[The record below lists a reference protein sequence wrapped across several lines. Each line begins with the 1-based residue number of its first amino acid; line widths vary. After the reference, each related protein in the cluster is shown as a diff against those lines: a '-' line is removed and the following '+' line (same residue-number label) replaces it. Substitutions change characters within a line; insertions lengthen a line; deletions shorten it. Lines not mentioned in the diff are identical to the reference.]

1 MLIFNELRI
10 TPDQKYLI
18 IDVSVDNQKY
28 YENIQIDSIIIDTQD
43 TYIDSGPS
51 NNPIFTYNLTE
62 ENSNITQVYT
72 DDYTPV
78 LDEDTSYCYV
88 ESEEKQ
94 NKSIRLILNYQDLNV
109 SLQDNMFFVY
119 AIATGTPS
127 ADTPCGMDNSIVKGT
142 IINLYPIYCKT
153 IQYLKELDDSC
164 AVPKNFMDMIIKLK
178 ALELSIKTGNSFQAI
193 EYWNKYFKTLINN
206 NSTFKSK
213 YCGCNN

>member
-72 DDYTPV
+72 DNYTPV

-164 AVPKNFMDMIIKLK
+164 IVPKNFMDMIIKLK

-193 EYWNKYFKTLINN
+193 EYWNKYFKTLTNN
-206 NSTFKSK
+206 NSQSNTK

>member
-28 YENIQIDSIIIDTQD
+28 YENVQIDSIIIDTQD

-72 DDYTPV
+72 DNYTPV

-109 SLQDNMFFVY
+109 SLQDNMFFFFFL
-119 AIATGTPS
+119 ATGTPS
-127 ADTPCGMDNSIVKGT
+127 ADSPCGMDNAIVKGT

-164 AVPKNFMDMIIKLK
+164 VVPKNFMDMIIKLK

>member
-72 DDYTPV
+72 DNYTPV

-153 IQYLKELDDSC
+153 IRYLKELDDSC
-164 AVPKNFMDMIIKLK
+164 VVPKNFMDMIIKLK

>member
-28 YENIQIDSIIIDTQD
+28 YKNIQIDSIIIDTQD

-72 DDYTPV
+72 DNYTPV

-164 AVPKNFMDMIIKLK
+164 VVPKNFMDMIIKLK

>member
-72 DDYTPV
+72 DNYTPV

>member
-28 YENIQIDSIIIDTQD
+28 YENVQIDSIIIDTQD

-62 ENSNITQVYT
+62 ENSNITQVYI
-72 DDYTPV
+72 DNYTPV

-119 AIATGTPS
+119 AIAIGTPS
-127 ADTPCGMDNSIVKGT
+127 ADTPCGMDNAIVKGT
-142 IINLYPIYCKT
+142 IVNLYPIYCKT

-164 AVPKNFMDMIIKLK
+164 VVPKNFIDMIIKLK

>member
-28 YENIQIDSIIIDTQD
+28 YENVQIDSIIIDTQD

-72 DDYTPV
+72 DNYTPV

-127 ADTPCGMDNSIVKGT
+127 ADTPCGMDHAIVKGT

-164 AVPKNFMDMIIKLK
+164 VVPKNFMDMIIKLK

-206 NSTFKSK
+206 DSTFKSK

>member
-28 YENIQIDSIIIDTQD
+28 YENVQIDSIIIDTQD

-72 DDYTPV
+72 DNYNPV

-164 AVPKNFMDMIIKLK
+164 VVPKNFMDMIIKLK

>member
-28 YENIQIDSIIIDTQD
+28 YKNIQIDSIIIDTQD

-72 DDYTPV
+72 DNYTPV

-164 AVPKNFMDMIIKLK
+164 VVPKNFMDMIIKLK

-206 NSTFKSK
+206 DSTFKSK

>member
-72 DDYTPV
+72 DNYTPV

-164 AVPKNFMDMIIKLK
+164 VVPKNFIDMIIKLK

-206 NSTFKSK
+206 NSIFKSK

>member
-1 MLIFNELRI
+1 
-10 TPDQKYLI
+10 
-18 IDVSVDNQKY
+18 
-28 YENIQIDSIIIDTQD
+28 
-43 TYIDSGPS
+43 
-51 NNPIFTYNLTE
+51 
-62 ENSNITQVYT
+62 
-72 DDYTPV
+72 
-78 LDEDTSYCYV
+78 
-88 ESEEKQ
+88 
-94 NKSIRLILNYQDLNV
+94 
-109 SLQDNMFFVY
+109 MFFVY

-127 ADTPCGMDNSIVKGT
+127 ADTPCSMDNAIVKST

-164 AVPKNFMDMIIKLK
+164 VVPKNFMDMIIKLK

>member
-28 YENIQIDSIIIDTQD
+28 YKNIQIDSIIIDTQD

-72 DDYTPV
+72 DNYTPV

-164 AVPKNFMDMIIKLK
+164 VVPKNFIDMIIKLK

>member
-28 YENIQIDSIIIDTQD
+28 YKNIQIDSIIIDTQD

-62 ENSNITQVYT
+62 EDSNITQVYT
-72 DDYTPV
+72 DNYTPV

-164 AVPKNFMDMIIKLK
+164 VVPKNFMDMIIKLK

>member
-28 YENIQIDSIIIDTQD
+28 YENVQIDSIIIDTQD

-51 NNPIFTYNLTE
+51 NNPIFTYSLTE

-72 DDYTPV
+72 DNYIPV

-88 ESEEKQ
+88 ENEEKQ

-164 AVPKNFMDMIIKLK
+164 VVPKNFMDMIIKLK

>member
-62 ENSNITQVYT
+62 ENNNITQVYT
-72 DDYTPV
+72 DNYTPV

-119 AIATGTPS
+119 AIPTGTPS
-127 ADTPCGMDNSIVKGT
+127 ADTPCGMDNAIVKGT

-164 AVPKNFMDMIIKLK
+164 IVPKNFMDMIIKLK

-206 NSTFKSK
+206 NSTLKSK